1 VIFMGIKDQVKTLK
15 NNWLIIALFLVG
27 LFAMTG
33 MGNGIMSGV
42 MYDSFDRGYGGD
54 MMMAESTSYKSGR
67 GYMPSPSYGDDF
79 APEVEER
86 VIVKNSYLNSEV
98 EQGTFYENEQRL
110 KDIIQTSDAFL
121 LNENVNEYETNWN
134 SYFSGSYSIKVP
146 AGKYDAV
153 LSQLREIGELQS
165 FSDNSQDITGSYTN
179 QNIEVE
185 MERARLQRF
194 LEMYEG
200 AELMEDKILL
210 NDRIFDQERRVKY
223 LDDAIQNMDTRVDYS
238 QVSFSMSEKRSEYVD
253 VTLVRFSNLVESL
266 VNSLNSLLQLL
277 FMVLPWALVFVGY
290 KVVRKVIKKKKK

>member
-1 VIFMGIKDQVKTLK
+1 MGIKDQVKTLK

-223 LDDAIQNMDTRVDYS
+223 LDDAIKNMDTRVQYS

-266 VNSLNSLLQLL
+266 VNSLNALLQLV
-277 FMVLPWALVFVGY
+277 FMGLPWALLFVGY
-290 KVVRKVIKKKKK
+290 KAVSKLVKKKKK

>member
-1 VIFMGIKDQVKTLK
+1 MGIKDQVKTLK

>member
-1 VIFMGIKDQVKTLK
+1 
-15 NNWLIIALFLVG
+15 
-27 LFAMTG
+27 
-33 MGNGIMSGV
+33 
-42 MYDSFDRGYGGD
+42 
-54 MMMAESTSYKSGR
+54 MMAKSESYNSR
-67 GYMPSPSYGDDF
+67 GGYYPGPSYGDDF

-223 LDDAIQNMDTRVDYS
+223 LDDAIKNMDTRVQYS

-266 VNSLNSLLQLL
+266 VNSLNALLQLV
-277 FMVLPWALVFVGY
+277 FMGLPWALLFVGY
-290 KVVRKVIKKKKK
+290 KAVSKLVKKKKK